1 MLNIRQIHNAFAK
14 QFRSPRMK
22 AFIDNFHVS
31 SDTRILDVGGSMFNW
46 TLVDEQPNLTI
57 LNILPPTRTSS
68 QANWMIADAKFLPFV
83 SSSFDIVYSNSVIE
97 HLSDYVSQQ
106 EFAAECARVGKQ
118 YYVQTPN
125 KWFPI
130 EPHVLTL
137 FIHWLPKKWQRYL
150 IRYFSF
156 WGWLN
161 KPSFRQIDEL
171 LAEIRLLTKKEIQT
185 LFPGALIHEEKIFV
199 FTKSLI
205 AIKQNE
211 QIASK

>member
-14 QFRSPRMK
+14 KFRSSRMK
-22 AFIDNFHVS
+22 AFIYNFRVS

-46 TLVDEQPNLTI
+46 TLIDELPNLTM
-57 LNILPPTRTSS
+57 LNILPPKSTSS
-68 QANWMIADAKFLPFV
+68 QANWMIADAKFLPFA
-83 SSSFDIVYSNSVIE
+83 SASFDIVYSNSVIE
-97 HLSDYVSQQ
+97 HLSDYASQQ
-106 EFAAECARVGKQ
+106 KLAAECARVGKQ

-150 IRYFSF
+150 IRYFSV

-161 KPSFRQIDEL
+161 KPSLKQIDEL
-171 LAEIRLLTKKEIQT
+171 LAEVRLLTKKEMQS
-185 LFPGALIHEEKIFV
+185 LFPNGLIHEEKVFV
-199 FTKSLI
+199 FTKSFL
-205 AIKQNE
+205 AIKQNKPSE
-211 QIASK
+211 